1 MSARPAGQPPAVVS
15 VSVGVKVIE
24 SLTIVLLA
32 LMAFVLA
39 L

>member
-1 MSARPAGQPPAVVS
+1 MSRRLAGQPSALVP